1 MDNTKH
7 NKKIRETINAIIDV
21 CKVQIIITILGL
33 ASVLIGILYPNLTT
47 IVRDIL
53 TIIGGALFSSG
64 IVSFSFEW
72 LKYKSDNDLNLKL
85 NELQET
91 ISSNKDQYLLT
102 TDYMSFKA
110 TFDNTTFFQE
120 HISKKVKP
128 IMKREDMEVS
138 VFKFLT
144 LTKAITKEK
153 IEKNNKGNSKT
164 KHNPDEYLVIIY
176 GTTLGFLI
184 DKNDIEENKKA
195 IIEAVKTGINFKMS
209 LFDPCEYSWDTHQHR
224 KLKEKTKKSVG
235 FIRDITGIL
244 SQKLK
249 SNEISAS
256 QIGSFDLRISTSITQ
271 NSFSSFSFEDRGIR
285 VFDYNIDIDPENPI
299 KYSQIFDEKGDT
311 YLCEN
316 SLSFGLHKLYKCWH
330 KRSVPAIIFPQNKL
344 TIYVIGLKR
353 SDTSSKIVF
362 VYNDVNSKEKC
373 HNISMPHLVLEN
385 NTNELIYEAVSN
397 SFKEQTGYKIQLI
410 EQIPTKR
417 SDVLFIRGNITQIKP
432 QKDASK
438 KIIEYYYTEV
448 EDLDVWNNIEYVE
461 RIIIADMS
469 TKTSKQNHKKN

>member
-1 MDNTKH
+1 M
-7 NKKIRETINAIIDV
+7 KIEV
-21 CKVQIIITILGL
+21 LG
-33 ASVLIGILYPNLTT
+33 Y
-47 IVRDIL
+47 L
-53 TIIGGALFSSG
+53 TIIL
-64 IVSFSFEW
+64 I
-72 LKYKSDNDLNLKL
+72 
-85 NELQET
+85 
-91 ISSNKDQYLLT
+91 LT
-102 TDYMSFKA
+102 
-110 TFDNTTFFQE
+110 
-120 HISKKVKP
+120 
-128 IMKREDMEVS
+128 
-138 VFKFLT
+138 
-144 LTKAITKEK
+144 
-153 IEKNNKGNSKT
+153 
-164 KHNPDEYLVIIY
+164 
-176 GTTLGFLI
+176 
-184 DKNDIEENKKA
+184 
-195 IIEAVKTGINFKMS
+195 
-209 LFDPCEYSWDTHQHR
+209 
-224 KLKEKTKKSVG
+224 
-235 FIRDITGIL
+235 
-244 SQKLK
+244 QK
-249 SNEISAS
+249 
-256 QIGSFDLRISTSITQ
+256 
-271 NSFSSFSFEDRGIR
+271 
-285 VFDYNIDIDPENPI
+285 PI

-373 HNISMPHLVLEN
+373 HNISLPHLVLEN